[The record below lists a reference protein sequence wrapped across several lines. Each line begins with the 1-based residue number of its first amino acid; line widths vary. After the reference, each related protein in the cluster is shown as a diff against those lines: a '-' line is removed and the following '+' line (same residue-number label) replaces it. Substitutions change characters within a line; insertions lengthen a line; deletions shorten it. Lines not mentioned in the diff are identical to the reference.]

1 MTHVITGLCLRDNG
15 CSDVCPVE
23 CIAPGSPARDWPT
36 FYIDPRTC
44 IDCGACIP
52 ECPYSAIFPEGEV
65 PKAFKAK
72 GGEALN
78 QAGLQLHCEGV
89 NHRGEAVILETTR
102 VLEAGE
108 LVDLT
113 GSIPLNRD
121 FFRQSVA

>member
-23 CIAPGSPARDWPT
+23 CIVAGSPAKVWPT

-65 PKAFKAK
+65 PAAFKAQ

-78 QAGLQLHCEGV
+78 QAGLQGHYEGV
-89 NHRGEAVILETTR
+89 NHRGEPIVLETTR
-102 VLEAGE
+102 ILPAGE
-108 LVDLT
+108 VVDLT
-113 GSIPLNRD
+113 GSIRLNRD
-121 FFRQSVA
+121 FFR